1 MTKKVKNAK
10 FEFTGETKV
19 VFGVTLNRIRAVTTI
34 AAIGVAAGDVGGWI
48 EREENLSAYGNAW
61 VSGDA
66 RVQTVNI
73 AATRTDGY
81 TFLVA
86 PTPDGPRIIAGCR
99 YFTFK
104 EAETH
109 WGAGYRCEKLGA
121 ESRSIIR
128 HLKTM
133 AKLNSFDKPVKEE
146 A

>member
-66 RVQTVNI
+66 RVYGDARVS
-73 AATRTDGY
+73 G
-81 TFLVA
+81 
-86 PTPDGPRIIAGCR
+86 
-99 YFTFK
+99 
-104 EAETH
+104 
-109 WGAGYRCEKLGA
+109 GAR
-121 ESRSIIR
+121 
-128 HLKTM
+128 
-133 AKLNSFDKPVKEE
+133 V
-146 A
+146 